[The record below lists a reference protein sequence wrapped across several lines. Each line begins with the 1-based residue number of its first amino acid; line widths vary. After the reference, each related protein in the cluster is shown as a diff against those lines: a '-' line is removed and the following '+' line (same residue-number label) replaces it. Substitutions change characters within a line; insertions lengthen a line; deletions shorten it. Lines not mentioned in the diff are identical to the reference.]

1 MTQYS
6 STLLAALCA
15 RTIDN
20 LKAEQIVALDLRT
33 VESSPA
39 DYFIICSANS
49 DVHARALADTAVRAA
64 DNAGLTR
71 PRTEG
76 RESAEWILVD
86 FFDVVLHIFQREN
99 REFYKLEKLW
109 GDAPQVNLYQ
119 AEQEEQK
126 KHKAAEQQAKAE
138 AKALKAATSKKPAKK
153 PATATQSATTK
164 TQTKT
169 QRSPSSTEEPAAPKK
184 RAPAKTATAKNAAPA
199 NDGTQRST
207 TKPSTAAKAAKT
219 TTAAKAAKTTTTT
232 RSAKKPTASA
242 KASKSSGQ

>member
-15 RTIDN
+15 RTIDS
-20 LKAEQIVALDLRT
+20 LKAEHIVALDLRR
-33 VESSPA
+33 VESAPA

-109 GDAPQVNLYQ
+109 GDAPQVNLYE
-119 AEQEEQK
+119 AEQEERS
-126 KHKAAEQQAKAE
+126 KHKAAEQQAQIE
-138 AKALKAATSKKPAKK
+138 AKALKSAMKSKTIKKDPAV
-153 PATATQSATTK
+153 PSATAKVKRAV
-164 TQTKT
+164 
-169 QRSPSSTEEPAAPKK
+169 SSSEQPAAPKK
-184 RAPAKTATAKNAAPA
+184 RASAKVAPAKKTAPA
-199 NDGTQRST
+199 NDDTQSSATTQST
-207 TKPSTAAKAAKT
+207 TQSTTAKPPT
-219 TTAAKAAKTTTTT
+219 TTA
-232 RSAKKPTASA
+232 KKPARSTKNSAASA
-242 KASKSSGQ
+242 KASKSS